1 MVDISGTVAGFMPRI
16 GGSSIF
22 TFITWLIIAVIFLL
36 VIGVGAWLFI
46 RWLKFNNKIIVFEKI
61 AGQFEHTKTD
71 KAMEIRVSQA
81 GDTAF
86 FLRRHKKYLPRP
98 TLQAGR
104 RVYWFWI
111 REDGEWINFRPA
123 DYDEKARELGAK
135 FLDKEVRYARSQIQK
150 GLKERY
156 DKDSFWKTHGAT
168 ILTFSFIAL
177 IAVMSWFLFD
187 KWIEGLN
194 AVPQILDRLSVLLD
208 KVDNICTGGTGYVPA
223 G

>member
-1 MVDISGTVAGFMPRI
+1 MDITGTLAGYMPKV
-16 GGSSIF
+16 GGSSLF
-22 TFITWLIIAVIFLL
+22 TFITWLLIGGVFL
-36 VIGVGAWLFI
+36 VIVGISAWVFV
-46 RWLKFNNKIIVFEKI
+46 RWLKFNNKIIISEKI
-61 AGQFEHTKTD
+61 NGRLEDTKRD
-71 KAMEIRVSQA
+71 SAMEMKVSKA
-81 GDTAF
+81 GDTVF
-86 FLRRHKKYLPRP
+86 FLRKCKKYIPRP
-98 TLQAGR
+98 TLQSGR
-104 RVYWFWI
+104 RVFRFWI
-111 REDGEWINFRPA
+111 REDGEWINYRFG
-123 DYDEKARELGAK
+123 DFDEQARALGAK

-194 AVPQILDRLSVLLD
+194 AVPHILDRLSLLID
-208 KVDNICTGGTGYVPA
+208 KVDNACMGGTGYASV

>member
-1 MVDISGTVAGFMPRI
+1 MDITGTLAGYMPKI
-16 GGSSIF
+16 GGSSLL
-22 TFITWLIIAVIFLL
+22 TFITWLLIAVIFL
-36 VIGVGAWLFI
+36 VCVGVGAWFFV
-46 RWLKFNNKIIVFEKI
+46 RWLKFNNKIIIFEKI
-61 AGQFEHTKTD
+61 AGRFEHTKTD
-71 KAMEIRVSQA
+71 KAMEIKVSLA

-104 RVYWFWI
+104 RVYWFFI
-111 REDGEWINFRPA
+111 RSDGEWINIVPEDF
-123 DYDEKARELGAK
+123 DEKARTLGAK

-156 DKDSFWKTHGAT
+156 DKDSFWKSHGAT

-194 AVPQILDRLSVLLD
+194 AVPNILDKLSILIE
-208 KVDNICTGGTGYVPA
+208 KVDNACTGGAGYVSV